1 MIGESIGHQ
10 LQTVGIDALERVAHY
25 AVKGRAFGH
34 RQAVVDDLLCEH
46 VFEPICRLV
55 GLEVFDKKLVFNQD
69 IERRLH
75 ISRSQYRLENSDS
88 HATPEH
94 RVHLQHLPWIMIELI
109 DATKHRLLNRGG
121 KGELTGVFET
131 FGYGT
136 NQLLEEEWVA
146 IRYLDNA
153 CL

>member
-1 MIGESIGHQ
+1 MVQDQGRRQQYLTTLRAEANRLGH
-10 LQTVGIDALERVAHY
+10 LVENVLAYSRIER
-25 AVKGRAFGH
+25 GRADG
-34 RQAVVDDLLCEH
+34 RIQTIAV
-46 VFEPICRLV
+46 P
-55 GLEVFDKKLVFNQD
+55 
-69 IERRLH
+69 
-75 ISRSQYRLENSDS
+75 
-88 HATPEH
+88 
-94 RVHLQHLPWIMIELI
+94 ELI